1 MTDYADLPA
10 ILSYIQNRFLW
21 LMKHIDALDI
31 LNCNPENASLVSG
44 SQSKERMNEYKT
56 HGNWAMRTK
65 LLAEAFG
72 LKD

>member
-1 MTDYADLPA
+1 MHP
-10 ILSYIQNRFLW
+10 LSL
-21 LMKHIDALDI
+21 
-31 LNCNPENASLVSG
+31 G

>member
-1 MTDYADLPA
+1 
-10 ILSYIQNRFLW
+10 
-21 LMKHIDALDI
+21 MKERYVIEFYNHTKKDFDDALDI
-31 LNCNPENASLVSG
+31 LNWNPENASLVSG